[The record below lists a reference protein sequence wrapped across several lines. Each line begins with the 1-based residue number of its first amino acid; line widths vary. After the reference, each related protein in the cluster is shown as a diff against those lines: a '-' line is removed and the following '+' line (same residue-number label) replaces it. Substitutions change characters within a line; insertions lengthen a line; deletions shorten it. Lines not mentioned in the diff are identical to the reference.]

1 MTAYTR
7 HDPPPT
13 LRFSLSLSHPDDDCR
28 NLLNENWSSF
38 FGIKLPAL
46 MDERTHTKPH
56 THTHR
61 PAAAAATTLGSII
74 NTSKPQQQQQQQTS
88 ESSQLVGAFCGD
100 SHLHLSHLFR
110 RFRVSKFNLC
120 ILYVCCCC
128 CCCACCCGGYAT
140 PATQTTATRS
150 AYAAYGC
157 WQRRQRQ
164 RRRLPILQLLLLLL
178 MLLRLALL
186 ACCGCLLPV
195 PAPRSQSA
203 VENCKF
209 RKIDFLVVIFGYAK
223 NAACF

>member
-46 MDERTHTKPH
+46 MDERTHTKPN
-56 THTHR
+56 THTQSSSSSSNNSRQHHQHQQ
-61 PAAAAATTLGSII
+61 ATATT
-74 NTSKPQQQQQQQTS
+74 TTS

-157 WQRRQRQ
+157 WQRRRRQ
-164 RRRLPILQLLLLLL
+164 RRRLPILQL
-178 MLLRLALL
+178 LLRLALL